1 MIASFIG
8 MVDGEFWG
16 LFSLE
21 RSVRLVFSLDI

>member
-1 MIASFIG
+1 MIASFLG
-8 MVDGEFWG
+8 MVDGELAG